1 MIRWDKRMREK
12 VAGKCCSVCGK
23 AVDETTQG
31 LEYIRTRQRKDVF
44 IHKDCIK
51 KMEVKKIETSKEAD
65 KETERDCFGTSVK
78 SGKLD
83 DLRGF

>member
-1 MIRWDKRMREK
+1 MIRWDKQMREK
-12 VAGKCCSVCGK
+12 VAGKCCPVCGK

-51 KMEVKKIETSKEAD
+51 KW
-65 KETERDCFGTSVK
+65 R
-78 SGKLD
+78 
-83 DLRGF
+83 